1 MIDSELPLLPLVTD
15 GVPPGLLQTLAQ
27 AGVPFRQRT
36 SGGEEGRFVLFDS
49 RSSLAPSPGYGQIAI
64 DIDRFRNPD
73 EPDPFELLLNEES
86 QLQQWDIAGWTVAE
100 EVARVDRRTL
110 RQRILDWLRDEIEQA
125 GGIWLCVS
133 PFPFP
138 YRSAFNLRIDH
149 PQFDAINFHAALRAL
164 DDCLPVTTHFLS
176 GETFESH
183 PDDLI
188 RLRGL
193 DVGSQGYCCEVFS
206 TEQENLEN
214 VRKGIESLR
223 AAGLDPVG
231 YAAPAG
237 RFSRSLLHA
246 LEELEIGYSS
256 ELCLAY
262 DDLPFFP
269 EGSLVLQ
276 VPVHPISLNSFP
288 GMMHPGES
296 KSPADVQQA
305 VRAGVDYFR
314 DLARRKYHAGEPVFF
329 RGQSTG
335 DFLCYPQLLRA
346 VLDTAD
352 SFGAIWKTTLRQF
365 ADWWRARAS
374 VRIRVTREEDHYRVK
389 SDGHPPEYHVGIEYW
404 RGRHV
409 ARIRLKGH
417 ELQFSPLALAYENR
431 SAPPLVHPV
440 RVDPPE
446 GLRGFVRRWV
456 ESGKDSVVDE
466 SSPDSWRDW
475 AKRALRHLRG

>member
-1 MIDSELPLLPLVTD
+1 MIDSELPLLPLVAD
-15 GVPPGLLQTLAQ
+15 GVPLGLLQTLAQ
-27 AGVPFRQRT
+27 AGVPVRQRT

-49 RSSLAPSPGYGQIAI
+49 RGGLTPSPGYGQIAI
-64 DIDRFRNPD
+64 DIDRFRKPD
-73 EPDPFELLLNEES
+73 EPDPFELLLNEET
-86 QLQQWDIAGWTVAE
+86 QLQQWDIAGWMVAE
-100 EVARVDRRTL
+100 DVAKVDRRVV
-110 RQRILDWLRDEIEQA
+110 RQQILDWLRDEIEQA

-133 PFPFP
+133 PYPFP

-149 PQFDAINFHAALRAL
+149 TQFDAVYFHAALRAL
-164 DDCLPVTTHFLS
+164 EDCLPGTSHFLS
-176 GETFESH
+176 GEAFESH
-183 PDDLI
+183 AEDLL

-193 DVGSQGYCCEVFS
+193 DVGSQGYRAEVFA
-206 TEQENLEN
+206 TEEENREN
-214 VRKGIESLR
+214 VHKGVESLR

-231 YAAPAG
+231 FAAPGG
-237 RFSRSLLHA
+237 RFNRSLLQA
-246 LEELEIGYSS
+246 LEELGIAFSS
-256 ELCLAY
+256 ELGLAY

-269 EGSLVLQ
+269 SDSLVLQ

-288 GMMHPGES
+288 GMVRSEEPL
-296 KSPADVQQA
+296 PAADVHQA

-329 RGQSTG
+329 RGQSG
-335 DFLCYPQLLRA
+335 SDFLCYPQLLRA

-352 SFGAIWKTTLRQF
+352 SFGAIWKTTLREF
-365 ADWWRARAS
+365 ADWWRARAG
-374 VRIRVTREEDHYRVK
+374 VRIRVMREDDHYRVE
-389 SDGHPPEYHVGIEYW
+389 SDGHPPEFHVSIDYW

-417 ELQFSPLALAYENR
+417 ELQFTPSALAYENR

-440 RVDPPE
+440 RVDQPE

-456 ESGKDSVVDE
+456 EGGKDSVVDE

-475 AKRALRHLRG
+475 AKRALRHLRS